1 MTEVIEQSGIIRDLD
16 IADYHAHPA
25 ISNSGLGLIEKA
37 PRYYQHAMEEKDDDN
52 KRHFVVGGALHTLLL
67 ERNLFIDRYH
77 ALPETYVDDKGE
89 VKTFRADPRMK
100 VYKEEIAK
108 AGERKVLTS
117 AEFSEVL
124 AYADA
129 VINDRAALEYISK
142 PGIIEASIF
151 WRDEDHD
158 VDCRCRPDLI
168 IQEDDGDILVDFK
181 TTANASKDAF
191 EGSIYAYG
199 YDRQA
204 YFYIKGYEYVTK
216 RKVKKFV
223 FIAVEKKA
231 PYLTGVYPIDQ
242 VALMSGQMRTEHL
255 LGVYA
260 DCKKRNFWP
269 GLNEGK
275 EVEASIPGWAAYK
288 MEMEGVEN
296 IKPSVPDDV
305 FLAC

>member
-1 MTEVIEQSGIIRDLD
+1 MNEVIEQSIVYDLD
-16 IADYHAHPA
+16 ILDYHNHPA

-37 PRYYQHAMEEKDDDN
+37 PRFFQYEKEKSVDDDR

-67 ERNLFIDRYH
+67 ERDLFIDRYH
-77 ALPETYVDDKGE
+77 ALPETYINKDGE
-89 VKTFRADPRMK
+89 EKQFRCDPRTK
-100 VYKEEIAK
+100 VYKAEIEK
-108 AGERKVLTS
+108 AGNKKILTS
-117 AEFSEVL
+117 GEFQEIL

-129 VINDRAALEYISK
+129 VISDRAALEYISK
-142 PGIIEASIF
+142 DGIIEASIF
-151 WRDEDHD
+151 WRDQDHD
-158 VDCRCRPDLI
+158 VDCRARPDLI
-168 IQEDDGDILVDFK
+168 IQEDGGDILVDIK
-181 TTANASKDAF
+181 TTANASKEAF
-191 EGSIYAYG
+191 EASIYSYG

-204 YFYIKGYEYVTK
+204 YFYIKGYEGVTG

-242 VALMSGQMRTEHL
+242 VALMSGQMKAEHL
-255 LGVYA
+255 LAVYA
-260 DCKKRNFWP
+260 ECKRTGNWP

-288 MEMEGVEN
+288 MEFAEVEN

-305 FLAC
+305 FLAF